1 MIKTFILKKGDQ
13 LSFKMTF
20 MQPVQIDSMEFG
32 VKKEYTD
39 EEFTILKTIGD
50 GILKIDSQN
59 YEIIVSSEEMSN
71 LEIFSYIY
79 DIRYRSGNAIKTPLS
94 GKIIVKESVFDE

>member
-39 EEFTILKTIGD
+39 EEFTILKTIGN
-50 GILKIDSQN
+50 GILRIDSQN
-59 YEIIVSSEEMSN
+59 YQVLVSSDEMEN

-79 DIRYRSGNAIKTPLS
+79 DIRYRSGDAIKTPLS
-94 GKIIVKESVFDE
+94 GKIIIKESVFDG

>member
-39 EEFTILKTIGD
+39 EEFTILKTIGN
-50 GILKIDSQN
+50 GILRIDSQN
-59 YEIIVSSEEMSN
+59 YQVLVSSDEMEK
-71 LEIFSYIY
+71 LDIFSYIY

-94 GKIIVKESVFDE
+94 GKIIIKESVFDG

>member
-20 MQPVQIDSMEFG
+20 TQPVQIDSMEFG

-39 EEFTILKTIGD
+39 EEFTILKSLGN
-50 GILKIDSQN
+50 GILRIDSSN
-59 YEIIVSSEEMSN
+59 YQITVSSSEMDN
-71 LEIFSYIY
+71 LEIYSYIY
-79 DIRYRSGNAIKTPLS
+79 DIRYRSGSAVKTPLS
-94 GKIIVKESVFDE
+94 GKIIIKDAVFDG

>member
-39 EEFTILKTIGD
+39 EEFTILKTIGN
-50 GILKIDSQN
+50 GILRIDSQN
-59 YEIIVSSEEMSN
+59 YQVLVPSDEMNN
-71 LEIFSYIY
+71 LDIFSYIY

-94 GKIIVKESVFDE
+94 GKIIIKESVFDG

>member
-20 MQPVQIDSMEFG
+20 MHSVQIDSMEFG

-39 EEFTILKTIGD
+39 EEFTVLKTIGN
-50 GILKIDSQN
+50 GILRIDSQN
-59 YEIIVSSEEMSN
+59 YQIVVPSDEMEK
-71 LEIFSYIY
+71 LDIFSYIY
-79 DIRYRSGNAIKTPLS
+79 DIRYRSGSAIKTPLS
-94 GKIIVKESVFDE
+94 GKIIIKESVFDG

>member
-39 EEFTILKTIGD
+39 EDFTILKTIGN

-59 YEIIVSSEEMSN
+59 YEIVVSSEEMSN

-94 GKIIVKESVFDE
+94 GKIIIKESVFDE

>member
-39 EEFTILKTIGD
+39 EEFTILKTIGN
-50 GILKIDSQN
+50 GILRIDSQN
-59 YEIIVSSEEMSN
+59 YQVLVSSDEMNN
-71 LEIFSYIY
+71 LDIFSYIY

-94 GKIIVKESVFDE
+94 GKIIIKESVFDG

>member
-39 EEFTILKTIGD
+39 EEFTILKTIGN
-50 GILKIDSQN
+50 GILRIDSQN
-59 YEIIVSSEEMSN
+59 YQVLVPSDEMEK
-71 LEIFSYIY
+71 LDIFSYIY

-94 GKIIVKESVFDE
+94 GKIIIKESVFDG

>member
-1 MIKTFILKKGDQ
+1 
-13 LSFKMTF
+13 

-39 EEFTILKTIGD
+39 EEFTILKTIGN
-50 GILKIDSQN
+50 GILRIDSQN
-59 YEIIVSSEEMSN
+59 YQVLVSSDEMNN
-71 LEIFSYIY
+71 LDIFSYIY

-94 GKIIVKESVFDE
+94 GKIIIKESVFDG

>member
-1 MIKTFILKKGDQ
+1 MIKSFIMKKGDQ

-39 EEFTILKTIGD
+39 EDFTILKTLGN
-50 GILKIDSQN
+50 GIMKIDNLN
-59 YEIIVSSEEMSN
+59 YQVVVSSAEMNN

-79 DIRYRSGNAIKTPLS
+79 DIRYRSGTAIKTPVS
-94 GKIIVKESVFDE
+94 GKIIIKESVFDD

>member
-39 EEFTILKTIGD
+39 EDFTILKTLRN
-50 GILKIDSQN
+50 GIMRIDSQN
-59 YEIIVSSEEMSN
+59 YQILVSSDEMGE
-71 LEIFSYIY
+71 LDIYSYIY

-94 GKIIVKESVFDE
+94 GKIIIKESVFDG